1 MDFEA
6 VLPAIPIFKGTSP
19 YDNIPFQWSM
29 HTMRSAG
36 DIIHAEYLHQER
48 TDPRLPFLET
58 LLEALDGDTA
68 PIFVYSGYEKRMLNN
83 LARQYPTREREIK
96 DIVDRLV
103 DLEELVRKYVAHP
116 ACYGSSSLK
125 SVLPAFVPSLSYDG
139 LAIQEGQTAA
149 MEYEAFAR
157 GESDGCEK
165 ALFLIYVNTAKK
177 ILMGFSCCF

>member
-1 MDFEA
+1 M
-6 VLPAIPIFKGTSP
+6 PGSI
-19 YDNIPFQWSM
+19 Q
-29 HTMRSAG
+29 
-36 DIIHAEYLHQER
+36 
-48 TDPRLPFLET
+48 
-58 LLEALDGDTA
+58 
-68 PIFVYSGYEKRMLNN
+68 
-83 LARQYPTREREIK
+83 REREIK

-165 ALFLIYVNTAKK
+165 ALFSNLREYCQKK
-177 ILMGFSCCF
+177 ILMGSSCCF